1 MNRSVCYRLGVLGSG
16 KGSNMAAIADAC
28 AAGKVPAEVAI
39 VLSDQP
45 EAGIL
50 DQARARGLPAAY
62 LPPGAYRTRLDDPAE
77 AAYVEVLRKEAV
89 DLVVLAG
96 FMRVLKGT
104 LLGAFP
110 RRIVNIHPSLLPA
123 FPGLAAW
130 RQALEYGVKYTG
142 CTVHLVDAGVDTG
155 PIVGQ
160 RVVPVRSDDTPES
173 LHARIQ
179 EAERVLYP
187 AAIGALARGQVRV
200 EGRRVL
206 GWEPEETRQS

>member
-1 MNRSVCYRLGVLGSG
+1 MCYRLGVLGSG

-28 AAGKVPAEVAI
+28 AAGRVPAEVAV

-50 DQARARGLPAAY
+50 DQARARGLRAAY
-62 LPPGAYRTRLDDPAE
+62 LPPGAYRTRLDDQAE
-77 AAYVEVLRKEAV
+77 AAYLEALREAGV

-104 LLGAFP
+104 LLEAFP

-130 RQALEYGVKYTG
+130 RQALDYGVKYTG

-160 RVVPVRSDDTPES
+160 RVVAVKSDDTPES

-179 EAERVLYP
+179 EAERLLYP
-187 AAIGALARGQVRV
+187 AVVGALARGQIRV

-206 GWEPEETRQS
+206 GWEPEEARQS

>member
-1 MNRSVCYRLGVLGSG
+1 
-16 KGSNMAAIADAC
+16 MAAIADAC
-28 AAGKVPAEVAI
+28 AAGRVPAEVAV

-50 DQARARGLPAAY
+50 DQARARGLRAAY
-62 LPPGAYRTRLDDPAE
+62 LPPGAYRTRLDDQAE
-77 AAYVEVLRKEAV
+77 AAYLEALREAGV

-104 LLGAFP
+104 LLEAFP

-130 RQALEYGVKYTG
+130 RQALDYGVKYTG

-160 RVVPVRSDDTPES
+160 RVVAVKSDDTPES

-179 EAERVLYP
+179 EAERLLYP
-187 AAIGALARGQVRV
+187 AVVGALARGQIRV

-206 GWEPEETRQS
+206 GWEPEEARQS